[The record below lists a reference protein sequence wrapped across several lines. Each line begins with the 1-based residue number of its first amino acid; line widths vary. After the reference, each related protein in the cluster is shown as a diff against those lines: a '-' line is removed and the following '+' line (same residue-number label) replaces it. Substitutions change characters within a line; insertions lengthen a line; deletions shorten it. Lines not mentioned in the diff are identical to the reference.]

1 MITGQTQSAR
11 ARRVVL
17 AYSGDLVTSAALA
30 WLREQGAEDVA
41 TVTLDLGQGRDLND
55 VRDRALG
62 IGASRA
68 HVLDVREAFAR
79 EAVAPAWP
87 LPLTEPRAA
96 ALARPLIARYTLEVA
111 RIEGATAIAHGS
123 AFPANDPAGLE
134 AALIAGGAD
143 LVLLAPAR
151 EWGMDVP
158 ALLAFG
164 RERGIPVP
172 SANTRPVIEV
182 RNLWGRSVTTEVLDN
197 PETEPP
203 ADVYTVTRGVD
214 GWAKEPSMV
223 EMTFKGGLPVE
234 LNGIAMPL
242 VELIVSL
249 DTIAGAHGI
258 GRLDFPAVP
267 GVRLRTIEEA
277 PASVLIHQALS
288 RLDGK
293 DGTVRFTCFM
303 GEAK

>member
-1 MITGQTQSAR
+1 MERGHQKLISGQ
-11 ARRVVL
+11 RVVL

-30 WLREQGAEDVA
+30 WLREQGAEDVS

-79 EAVAPAWP
+79 EAVAPAWA

-96 ALARPLIARYTLEVA
+96 TLARPMIARYTLEVA

-123 AFPANDPAGLE
+123 AFPASDPVGLE
-134 AALIAGGAD
+134 AALVAAGAD
-143 LVLLAPAR
+143 LVLLAPSR

-158 ALLAFG
+158 ALLEFG

-172 SANTRPVIEV
+172 SANTRPIIEV
-182 RNLWGRSVTTEVLDN
+182 RNLWGRSVTSDVLDN
-197 PETEPP
+197 PDTEPP
-203 ADVYTVTRGVD
+203 ADLYTVTRGVE
-214 GWAKEPSMV
+214 GWAKEPSIV
-223 EMTFKGGLPVE
+223 EMTFKGGRPIE

-249 DTIAGAHGI
+249 DTIASAHGI
-258 GRLDFPAVP
+258 GRMDFPAAP
-267 GVRLRTIEEA
+267 GVRPRTIEEA

-293 DGTVRFTCFM
+293 DGTVRLTCFV

>member
-1 MITGQTQSAR
+1 MITGQ
-11 ARRVVL
+11 RVVL

-79 EAVAPAWP
+79 EAVAPAWT

-96 ALARPLIARYTLEVA
+96 ALARPLIARYLLEVA
-111 RIEGATAIAHGS
+111 AIEGATAIAHGS
-123 AFPANDPAGLE
+123 AFPAADPAGLE
-134 AALIAGGAD
+134 AALQAAGAE
-143 LVLLAPAR
+143 LTVLAPAR

-158 ALLAFG
+158 ALMEFG
-164 RERGIPVP
+164 RARGIPVP

-182 RNLWGRSVTTEVLDN
+182 RNLWGRAVTADVLNSPD
-197 PETEPP
+197 TEPP
-203 ADVYTVTRGVD
+203 PDLYTVTRGVE
-214 GWAKEPSMV
+214 GWAKEPSTV
-223 EMTFKGGLPVE
+223 EMTFKDGRPTA
-234 LNGIAMPL
+234 LNGVTMPI
-242 VELIVSL
+242 VDLIVSL

-258 GRLDFPAVP
+258 GRMDFAAVP
-267 GVRLRTIEEA
+267 GVRPRTIEEA
-277 PASVLIHQALS
+277 PASVLIHQALA
-288 RLDGK
+288 RLGGI
-293 DGTVRFTCFM
+293 DGTVRLTCFM

>member
-1 MITGQTQSAR
+1 MERGHQKLIRGQ
-11 ARRVVL
+11 RVVL

-30 WLREQGAEDVA
+30 WLREQGAEDVS

-68 HVLDVREAFAR
+68 HVLDVREVFAR
-79 EAVAPAWP
+79 EAVAPAWA

-96 ALARPLIARYTLEVA
+96 TLARPMIARYTLEVA

-123 AFPANDPAGLE
+123 AFPASDPVGLE
-134 AALIAGGAD
+134 AALVAAGAD
-143 LVLLAPAR
+143 LVLLAPSR

-158 ALLAFG
+158 ALLEFG
-164 RERGIPVP
+164 RKRGIPVP
-172 SANTRPVIEV
+172 SANTRPIIEV
-182 RNLWGRSVTTEVLDN
+182 RNLWGRSVTSDVLDN
-197 PETEPP
+197 PDTEPP
-203 ADVYTVTRGVD
+203 ADLYTVTRGVE
-214 GWAKEPSMV
+214 GWAKEPSIV
-223 EMTFKGGLPVE
+223 EMTFKGGRPIE

-249 DTIAGAHGI
+249 DTIASAHGI
-258 GRLDFPAVP
+258 GRMDFPAVP
-267 GVRLRTIEEA
+267 GVRPRTIEEA
-277 PASVLIHQALS
+277 PASVLIHQALA

-293 DGTVRFTCFM
+293 DGTVRLTCFM

>member
-1 MITGQTQSAR
+1 MERGREELITGQ
-11 ARRVVL
+11 RVVL

-30 WLREQGAEDVA
+30 WLREQGAEDVS

-68 HVLDVREAFAR
+68 HVLDVREVFAR
-79 EAVAPAWP
+79 EAVAPAWA

-96 ALARPLIARYTLEVA
+96 TLARPMIARYTLEVA

-123 AFPANDPAGLE
+123 AFPASDPVGLE
-134 AALIAGGAD
+134 AALVAAGAD
-143 LVLLAPAR
+143 LVLLAPSR

-158 ALLAFG
+158 ALLEFG
-164 RERGIPVP
+164 RKRGIPVP
-172 SANTRPVIEV
+172 SANTRPIIEV
-182 RNLWGRSVTTEVLDN
+182 RNLWGRSVTSDVLDN
-197 PETEPP
+197 PDMEPP
-203 ADVYTVTRGVD
+203 ADLYTVTRGVE
-214 GWAKEPSMV
+214 GWAKEPSIV
-223 EMTFKGGLPVE
+223 EMTFKGGRPTE

-249 DTIAGAHGI
+249 DTIASAHGI
-258 GRLDFPAVP
+258 GRMDFPAVP
-267 GVRLRTIEEA
+267 GVRPRTIEEA
-277 PASVLIHQALS
+277 PASVLIHQALA

-293 DGTVRFTCFM
+293 DGTVRLTCFM